1 MEVLVTGAT
10 GLIGSHVV
18 KALVAKKYKVKALVR
33 PGSITN
39 HLPLN
44 KIELRQGDLF
54 SPESL
59 IAAAKGC
66 QVIYHTAGVFSYWGY
81 NNEQFIQEAKE
92 GIENIII
99 AAASLKI
106 KRVVF
111 TSSSVTIGATEKQ
124 EVLSENHTGNFDES
138 PAYMI
143 AKKEQEDAAFAIA
156 RKTGVEVVAIC
167 PALTIGGPDHH
178 LTESNRMIVNYLKDP
193 YKATWIGGCNI
204 VNVRDVADAML
215 LLAEKGTAGERYIA
229 GSDNISWQQV
239 HQIISSL
246 CGLPGP
252 YITALRTSSYLL
264 SAFQELW
271 GHFTKER
278 PASTMEQA
286 KMVGKYYWYSSE
298 KLKRLGYNPGS
309 SENALVETLS
319 WLVTSNHITGSL
331 RSSMK
336 LADQIYSFRNQH
348 QPV

>member
-1 MEVLVTGAT
+1 MQVLVTGAT

-18 KALVAKKYKVKALVR
+18 KALVAQKHKVKALVR
-33 PGSITN
+33 PESN
-39 HLPLN
+39 SSHLPLD
-44 KIELRQGDLF
+44 KIELCKGDLF

-59 IAAAKGC
+59 ITAAKGC

-81 NNEQFIQEAKE
+81 SGEQFIREAKQ
-92 GIENIII
+92 GIENIIR
-99 AAASLKI
+99 AAAHQKI
-106 KRVVF
+106 KRIVF

-124 EVLSENHTGNFDES
+124 EILSEGHPGNFDEA
-138 PAYMI
+138 PAYVI
-143 AKKEQEDAAFAIA
+143 AKKEQEETAFAIGK
-156 RKTGVEVVAIC
+156 KTGVEVIAIC

-193 YKATWIGGCNI
+193 YKATWIGGCNL

-215 LLAEKGTAGERYIA
+215 LLAERGKAGERYIA
-229 GSDNISWQQV
+229 GSDNMSWQEV
-239 HQIISSL
+239 HQLISSL

-264 SAFQELW
+264 SAVQELW
-271 GHFTKER
+271 SHFTKER
-278 PASTMEQA
+278 PASTIEQA

-309 SENALVETLS
+309 SEEALVETLS
-319 WLVTSNHITGSL
+319 WLVTSNHIPGSL
-331 RSSMK
+331 RSAMK
-336 LADQIYSFRNQH
+336 LSDAIYSFRNQQ

>member
-1 MEVLVTGAT
+1 MQVLVTGAS

-18 KALVAKKYKVKALVR
+18 KALVAQKYKVKALVR
-33 PGSITN
+33 PESKTS

-44 KIELRQGDLF
+44 KIELCHGDLF

-59 IAAAKGC
+59 MAAAKGC
-66 QVIYHTAGVFSYWGY
+66 HIIYHTAGIFSYWGY
-81 NNEQFIQEAKE
+81 NSEQFIQEAKQ
-92 GIENIII
+92 GIKNIIK
-99 AAASLKI
+99 AAAHHKI

-111 TSSSVTIGATEKQ
+111 TSSSVTIGATEKH
-124 EVLSENHTGNFDES
+124 EVLSEDHTGNFDEA
-138 PAYMI
+138 PAYLI
-143 AKKEQEDAAFAIA
+143 AKKEQEEAAFAIGK
-156 RKTGVEVVAIC
+156 KTGIEVVAIC
-167 PALTIGGPDHH
+167 PALTVGGPDHH

-215 LLAEKGTAGERYIA
+215 LLAEKGKAGERYIA
-229 GSDNISWQQV
+229 GSDNITWQEV
-239 HQIISSL
+239 HQMISSL

-252 YITALRTSSYLL
+252 YITALHTSSYLL

-271 GHFTKER
+271 SHFTKER
-278 PASTMEQA
+278 PASTIEQA

-309 SENALVETLS
+309 SENALAEALS
-319 WLVTSNHITGSL
+319 WLVTSEHIPGSL

-336 LADQIYSFRNQH
+336 LSDQIYSLRNKH
-348 QPV
+348 QPA